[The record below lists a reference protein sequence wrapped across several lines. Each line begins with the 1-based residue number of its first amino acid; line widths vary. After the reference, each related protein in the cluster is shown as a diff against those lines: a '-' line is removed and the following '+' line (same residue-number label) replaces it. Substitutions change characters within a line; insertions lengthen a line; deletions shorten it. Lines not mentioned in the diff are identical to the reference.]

1 MSLLTSLSCV
11 SCACVWRSPP
21 LTDGPTVSDLV
32 LRVHNIVMGQ
42 LSSFAFSMLEFGL
55 PAQETLAFV
64 NSMCCEHELSEDQQ
78 QMLVQQVNAAVAT
91 ASKAAAA
98 VAGAAATGDEGAA
111 L

>member
-1 MSLLTSLSCV
+1 MCV
-11 SCACVWRSPP
+11 SVDVLLRS
-21 LTDGPTVSDLV
+21 LKDGPTVSDLV

-91 ASKAAAA
+91 ASKAAA
-98 VAGAAATGDEGAA
+98 TGTGTAKGNEGAA